1 VNRAPKLNMGD
12 RVGLVAP
19 GARPE
24 SAATVAYAARVVEE
38 MGFVALV
45 GDNVWQAHGH
55 LAGTDEQRLED
66 LNKFTRDPDVK
77 GIFCIAGGFGALPL
91 LDKLDYDAIAKAP
104 KIFVGSDENTAL
116 LLAVYQRC
124 ALPVVLGPNLDRVR
138 SKKSFD
144 ALKFS
149 VTDSG
154 GTVFEPRSES
164 VGDKRISLMYSSCH
178 GQVIGRTYGGHLGT
192 LVSMMG
198 TPFHPELADAILCLD
213 DYNER
218 YDTLERWLTNLYV
231 SGSLARVSGTAC
243 GEFAGCGARG
253 NQTVLPIEDSFGDR
267 LKQLRKP
274 NLFGFAFGRTNT
286 SDSVPIGVPAELD
299 TMRGTMTISHGAVE

>member
-1 VNRAPKLNMGD
+1 M
-12 RVGLVAP
+12 
-19 GARPE
+19 
-24 SAATVAYAARVVEE
+24 TYAARVVEE
-38 MGFVALV
+38 MGFVAIV
-45 GDNVWQAHGH
+45 GDHVFEAHGH
-55 LAGTDEQRLED
+55 LAGTDDQRLAD
-66 LNKFTRDPDVK
+66 LHKFVGDPSVA
-77 GIFCIAGGFGALPL
+77 GIFCISGGFGALPL
-91 LDKLDYDAIAKAP
+91 LDRLNYDALSRSP

-116 LLAVYQRC
+116 LLAVYKRC

-138 SKKSFD
+138 SKRSFD
-144 ALKFS
+144 ALKRS
-149 VTDSG
+149 VTDGS
-154 GTVFEPRSES
+154 GTVFEPRSEV
-164 VGDKRISLMYSSCH
+164 VGEKRISLMYSSCH
-178 GQVIGRTYGGHLGT
+178 GQVIGRTNGGHLGT

-231 SGSLARVSGTAC
+231 SGSLARVSGTAF

-253 NQTVLPIEDSFGDR
+253 NQTVLPIEDSFGER

-274 NLFGFAFGRTNT
+274 NMFGFAFGRTNT

-299 TMRGTMTISHGAVE
+299 TMRGTMTTSHGAVE